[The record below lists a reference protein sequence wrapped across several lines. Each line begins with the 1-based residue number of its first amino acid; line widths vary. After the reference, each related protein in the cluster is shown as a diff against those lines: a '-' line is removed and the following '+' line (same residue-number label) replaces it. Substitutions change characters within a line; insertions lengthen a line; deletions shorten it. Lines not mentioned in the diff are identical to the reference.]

1 MSWFWIVGIAANV
14 ILTALAIAWVI
25 RQGRPKRGA
34 SKDPP
39 DGSG

>member
-14 ILTALAIAWVI
+14 ILTGLAIVWVI
-25 RQGRPKRGA
+25 RQGRPKRSD

-39 DGSG
+39 DRSG